1 MVSPNSGTLD
11 MTNIKVQYPA
21 TRSFSIK
28 LKQNRDTKV
37 KHMYFKRLLGFDV
50 QFCTHMY
57 LGMHK
62 EWYIPCSERT
72 CRNSGH
78 VRRAPMILNSAKVVF
93 QRVKTPRIS
102 IFGRVDMY
110 CWPPKISNMYRP
122 AAQVII
128 VRQFS
133 CKKES
138 HFLITELKL
147 DLIYI
152 LSTVQL

>member
-1 MVSPNSGTLD
+1 MKEYERLFAQNNENGVSQFWHFGHDKHKGPVSGHTILFNK
-11 MTNIKVQYPA
+11 TVIEGGE
-21 TRSFSIK
+21 
-28 LKQNRDTKV
+28 TKV
-37 KHMYFKRLLGFDV
+37 HRR
-50 QFCTHMY
+50 FCHALMFSFTYTY

-78 VRRAPMILNSAKVVF
+78 VRRAPMILNSARVVF

-122 AAQVII
+122 AA
-128 VRQFS
+128 
-133 CKKES
+133 
-138 HFLITELKL
+138 
-147 DLIYI
+147 
-152 LSTVQL
+152 